1 MSEQATVTAARQ
13 IQPEAPAIEAASPP
27 RFIVVEG
34 PIGVGKTTLVRR
46 LAHSFHYE
54 MLLEQP
60 EKNPFL
66 EYFYRNRRQGAL
78 SAQLFFLMQR
88 AQQMQQLRQGGIFEP
103 VRVADFLL
111 ARDQLFAEV
120 TLDTHELQ
128 LYRTIYEKLSIDA
141 PRPDRVVYLQA
152 SSEVLMER
160 IRHRGIPAEQHI
172 DAEYLQQ
179 ISAAYSRF
187 FLSYN
192 EAPVLIINT
201 EAVDLTGNAEE
212 YRRFFDLLLE
222 TNSGKHFFNS
232 ALF

>member
-1 MSEQATVTAARQ
+1 MKEQAATALHSPVEMTAAAT
-13 IQPEAPAIEAASPP
+13 ESLP

-34 PIGVGKTTLVRR
+34 PIGVGKTTLTRR
-46 LAHSFHYE
+46 LAHSLNYE

-103 VRVADFLL
+103 VRVADFLME
-111 ARDQLFAEV
+111 RDRLFAQV
-120 TLDTHELQ
+120 VLDPHELQ
-128 LYRTIYEKLSIDA
+128 LYQAIYEKLTIDA
-141 PRPDRVVYLQA
+141 PRPDRVIYLQA
-152 SSEVLMER
+152 SVEVLMKR
-160 IRHRGIPAEQHI
+160 IRRRNIAAEQFI
-172 DAEYLQQ
+172 DTEYLQQ
-179 ISAAYSRF
+179 VSAAYSHF
-187 FLSYN
+187 FLSYS

-201 EAVDLTGNAEE
+201 EAVDLVNDTNE
-212 YRRFFDLLLE
+212 YQRFFDLLLK
-222 TNSGKHFFNS
+222 TDSGKLFFNA